1 MFKMLLNERHHRSIS
16 HQAQNT
22 LDNQNFLFRRKRK
35 NKRPYLYKRSTSSNK
50 TAIGINESQPSNYTT
65 LFKEIKLTPF
75 CSFSFDKKSLQEART
90 TLFDLQKQSVY
101 LFHINLST
109 EHPLRSFTREQRDN
123 LLHWQYVL
131 KQEKFLLNLPVDF
144 DLITFNLLLSG
155 DNEEKSLGVKMYYN
169 DTKCTENFDFAIK
182 SLRLSLWNELFAN
195 DTSYFLCN
203 NFFEGVTG
211 RSILYAITTIWIGY
225 DLTCKTADINDSFEE
240 FKAEKDDLPLI
251 GPICCYFLSLQFIW
265 IFVIL
270 DISYQNHYNKR
281 QNKEFVHIDESYCIH
296 FYSRNER
303 PYGLKQLVVKMF
315 FLKKQQTEHSFFPNK
330 CLECPKNSFNASKNR
345 LIMFL
350 LVLHC
355 CISIFRI
362 VPRYYCLS
370 KHFNEDYFNIVRPNE
385 WLIYLIF
392 TGSSPPW
399 VVFFDCLYAVG
410 FPITFI
416 CIGSKLYEAY
426 LYRDSFC
433 PNCLTTNKDKDIPK
447 EINGDEI
454 VPNEKNGAEEIPNK
468 IKEDQEITSGINGD
482 QETTNEI
489 NGDKDILNEIKDLG
503 DAFVFPWYVL
513 CANCNGTSEGNCS
526 FKKALMTILSFL
538 ICLCP
543 IIPFT
548 CNSYTA
554 CQCLQSKYHKMNILW
569 KIICICL
576 SFSISYLLCL
586 RPMISSFTFVFR
598 SFTSFVF
605 VALPIRAHI
614 FRYTLLIVTIVVYI
628 LKYVSEIINMNAEI
642 LSYIFEIEES
652 ERAEQTK
659 LLSENTQKEPNNKFK
674 VDYIKEEMFDFI
686 YKRLFFVKKRL
697 YFAFFKM
704 LIVFMFFLI
713 VLETFIDN
721 KSSIT
726 GTNVKDIMELIII
739 FIGPYAI
746 SIFLKGNEDNFLSN
760 ENKEE
765 IEKLYESYYETSGFG
780 YERI

>member
-1 MFKMLLNERHHRSIS
+1 MDRMKMCLTLLILFMMFIMLFMIKSTNVSDRLDDIVSVTEKPREDKFRLYRNILKKQIVPELESSNSKSLTFVESNNISMDKISKVVETKNISSDKIFKMLLNERHHRSIS

-75 CSFSFDKKSLQEART
+75 CSFSCDKKSLQEART

-315 FLKKQQTEHSFFPNK
+315 FLK
-330 CLECPKNSFNASKNR
+330 
-345 LIMFL
+345 
-350 LVLHC
+350 
-355 CISIFRI
+355 
-362 VPRYYCLS
+362 
-370 KHFNEDYFNIVRPNE
+370 
-385 WLIYLIF
+385 
-392 TGSSPPW
+392 
-399 VVFFDCLYAVG
+399 
-410 FPITFI
+410 
-416 CIGSKLYEAY
+416 
-426 LYRDSFC
+426 
-433 PNCLTTNKDKDIPK
+433 
-447 EINGDEI
+447 
-454 VPNEKNGAEEIPNK
+454 
-468 IKEDQEITSGINGD
+468 
-482 QETTNEI
+482 
-489 NGDKDILNEIKDLG
+489 
-503 DAFVFPWYVL
+503 
-513 CANCNGTSEGNCS
+513 
-526 FKKALMTILSFL
+526 
-538 ICLCP
+538 
-543 IIPFT
+543 
-548 CNSYTA
+548 
-554 CQCLQSKYHKMNILW
+554 
-569 KIICICL
+569 
-576 SFSISYLLCL
+576 
-586 RPMISSFTFVFR
+586 
-598 SFTSFVF
+598 
-605 VALPIRAHI
+605 
-614 FRYTLLIVTIVVYI
+614 
-628 LKYVSEIINMNAEI
+628 
-642 LSYIFEIEES
+642 
-652 ERAEQTK
+652 
-659 LLSENTQKEPNNKFK
+659 NNKQNT
-674 VDYIKEEMFDFI
+674 
-686 YKRLFFVKKRL
+686 LFFQ
-697 YFAFFKM
+697 
-704 LIVFMFFLI
+704 
-713 VLETFIDN
+713 
-721 KSSIT
+721 
-726 GTNVKDIMELIII
+726 TNV
-739 FIGPYAI
+739 
-746 SIFLKGNEDNFLSN
+746 
-760 ENKEE
+760 
-765 IEKLYESYYETSGFG
+765 
-780 YERI
+780 